1 MTIVA
6 AGLLIGLAAWLVVGR
21 TVQAGPGSAGAGPRR
36 RRGTTDIAAVAGD
49 LAALLRAGAMPD
61 RAWELATRDLPE
73 DAASRTLREAAGA
86 ARSAQSPTV
95 ALTPADGTV
104 RNPGIQALGAAWYV
118 GERTGAPLAVVLE
131 AVAAAVRDA
140 EDAGRARSAA
150 MAGPVTTARILA
162 ALPLL
167 GLGIGQ
173 AIGARPV
180 QTLLGT
186 GQGRVCAVVGLACA
200 LLGWVWTSRLIAA
213 ARADS

>member
-1 MTIVA
+1 
-6 AGLLIGLAAWLVVGR
+6 
-21 TVQAGPGSAGAGPRR
+21 
-36 RRGTTDIAAVAGD
+36 
-49 LAALLRAGAMPD
+49 
-61 RAWELATRDLPE
+61 
-73 DAASRTLREAAGA
+73 
-86 ARSAQSPTV
+86 
-95 ALTPADGTV
+95 
-104 RNPGIQALGAAWYV
+104 
-118 GERTGAPLAVVLE
+118 
-131 AVAAAVRDA
+131 
-140 EDAGRARSAA
+140 